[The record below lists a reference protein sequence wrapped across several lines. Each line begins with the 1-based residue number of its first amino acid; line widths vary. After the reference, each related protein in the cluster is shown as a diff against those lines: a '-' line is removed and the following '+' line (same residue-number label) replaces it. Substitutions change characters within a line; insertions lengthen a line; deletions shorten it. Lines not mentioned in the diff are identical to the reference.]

1 MRNVSN
7 PFVLRMYYQKSEHT
21 REILSLLFER
31 DDDVLRT
38 DDCEMLNCF
47 RIQVSSYLF
56 EPRGTR
62 VQRDGSLII
71 QAKLINCVKSRG
83 THPEVDQCR
92 SATN

>member
-1 MRNVSN
+1 MLVLQSVSSHGR
-7 PFVLRMYYQKSEHT
+7 LR
-21 REILSLLFER
+21 
-31 DDDVLRT
+31 
-38 DDCEMLNCF
+38 MLNCF

-56 EPRGTR
+56 ELRGTR